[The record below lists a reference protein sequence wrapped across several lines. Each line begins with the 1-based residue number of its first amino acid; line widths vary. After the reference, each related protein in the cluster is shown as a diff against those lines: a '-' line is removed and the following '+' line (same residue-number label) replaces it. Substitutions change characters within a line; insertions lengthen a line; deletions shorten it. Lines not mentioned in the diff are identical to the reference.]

1 MYLKQL
7 LLTNF
12 KNYSEANFIFSK
24 KINCFIGNNGAG
36 KTNILD
42 AIYYLSFSK
51 SYFNSIDSQNIL
63 HDKDF
68 FTIHGTYLK
77 NGDDIKDTIS
87 CTLKQEHKKQFKLNN
102 NLYKRLA
109 DHIGLF
115 PLIMISPYDRDLI
128 NNGSEVRRKYID
140 SVISQ
145 FNKNYL
151 NNLINYNKALL
162 QRNKLL
168 KQFYEQNYF
177 DISLLEIW
185 DKQLFDFGN
194 AIHKKRKEFLNE
206 FIPLFQEYYT
216 FISGEKEKVD
226 IVYISQLNDKNF
238 EELLSENLYK
248 DKILKYTTTGI
259 HKDELLLKIQN
270 YPIKKFGSQ
279 GQQKSFFIALKL
291 AQFEHTKN
299 IKGFKPIL
307 LFDDIF
313 DKLDD
318 LRVEKIINLV
328 SNNNFGQVFITD
340 TQKERIKKIFNSIE
354 KEHKIFNI
362 KSGKAEEIKL

>member
-7 LLTNF
+7 IITNF
-12 KNYSEANFIFSK
+12 KNYDEANFSFSK

-42 AIYYLSFSK
+42 AIHYLSLSK
-51 SYFNSIDSQNIL
+51 SYFNLSDYQNIL
-63 HDKDF
+63 HNKDF
-68 FTIHGTYLK
+68 FAIHGIYFK

-87 CTLKQEHKKQFKLNN
+87 CTLKLDYKKQLKLNN

-145 FNKNYL
+145 FDKNYL

-168 KQFYEQNYF
+168 KQFYEKNFF
-177 DISLLEIW
+177 DSTLLEIW
-185 DKQLFDFGN
+185 DNQLFDFGN
-194 AIHKKRKEFLNE
+194 AIYNKRKDFLKE
-206 FIPLFQEYYT
+206 FIPLFQECYN

-226 IVYISQLNDKNF
+226 IEYLSQLNGENF
-238 EELLSENLYK
+238 KTLFSENLYK
-248 DKILKYTTTGI
+248 DKILKHTTSGV
-259 HKDELLLKIQN
+259 HKDELILKIHD
-270 YPIKKFGSQ
+270 YPVKKFGSQ
-279 GQQKSFFIALKL
+279 GQQKSFVIAVKL
-291 AQFEHTKN
+291 AQFEYTKN

-307 LFDDIF
+307 LLDDIF

-328 SNNNFGQVFITD
+328 SEDNFGQVFITD
-340 TQKERIKKIFNSIE
+340 TQKERIKKVFNSTK
-354 KEHKIFNI
+354 KEHKIFFI
-362 KSGKAEEIKL
+362 ESGKAKNIKL